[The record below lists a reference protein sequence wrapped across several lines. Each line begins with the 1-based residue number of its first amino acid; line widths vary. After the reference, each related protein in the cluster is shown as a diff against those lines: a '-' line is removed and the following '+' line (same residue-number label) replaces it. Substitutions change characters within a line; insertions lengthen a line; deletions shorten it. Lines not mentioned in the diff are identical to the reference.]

1 MRLAECGG
9 GSVAGSD
16 EPRNR
21 IGEDAVKQSLGE
33 KLKKDIVAAD
43 TREKG

>member
-1 MRLAECGG
+1 VE
-9 GSVAGSD
+9 GSD

-21 IGEDAVKQSLGE
+21 IGEGAVRQSLGE
-33 KLKKDIVAAD
+33 KLKKDIAVAN